1 MQIIE
6 RKQYSSQIDSWI
18 GKEQIVVLTG
28 QRRVG
33 KSYVMK
39 DFVQRHQ
46 HEADANIIYI
56 DKEKIAFKFITT
68 NDELDEYI
76 EKHFV
81 QGKHNYILIDEVQNI
96 EGWENSVR
104 SYRTE
109 DKTDIIITGSN
120 SKMLSGELSTLLAG
134 RYIEI
139 HIQSLS
145 YTEFME
151 FHNLSDSDE
160 TLWKYLSYGGLPG
173 LKTIGIDNY
182 DMMWEYMSGVFNT
195 IMLKDIIE
203 RHKIRNTVFLNNLIV
218 FLADTIGKLN
228 SATSIAKYM
237 KSLGEEISTKVVVDY
252 ASYFNEAFLTNS
264 VPRYDIHGKKLLE
277 VTGKTYF
284 GDIGLRNY
292 SVGGERDKDIETVIE
307 NIVYQHL
314 IRLGYTVAVG
324 QLRAG
329 EIDFVCTRSS
339 LGFVTTDKRKIYVQV
354 SYIIANDETRLRE
367 FGALQSIP
375 DSYPKYVIS
384 ATPLIRASDYEG
396 ITHLS
401 LRKFLVDGF
410 GESNVTKKSGW

>member
-18 GKEQIVVLTG
+18 GKEQIIVLTG
-28 QRRVG
+28 QRRIG

-39 DFVQRHQ
+39 DFMQRHQ
-46 HEADANIIYI
+46 QEDDANIIYI

-120 SKMLSGELSTLLAG
+120 SKMLSGELGTLLAG

-139 HIQSLS
+139 HIQGLS

-151 FHNLSDSDE
+151 FHNLPDSDE
-160 TLWKYLSYGGLPG
+160 TLWKYISYGGLPG
-173 LKTIGIDNY
+173 LKAIGIDNY
-182 DMMWEYMSGVFNT
+182 DMILEYMSGVFNT

-203 RHKIRNTVFLNNLIV
+203 RHKIRNTVFLNNLIA

-252 ASYFNEAFLTNS
+252 VSYFTEAFLTNS

-292 SVGGERDKDIETVIE
+292 IIGGERDKDIEKVIE

-314 IRLGYTVAVG
+314 IRLGYNVAVG

-329 EIDFVCTRSS
+329 EIDFVCTKTT
-339 LGFVTTDKRKIYVQV
+339 LGGLVTTEKRKIYVQV

-410 GESNVTKKSGW
+410 GESNVTKKE